1 MFNIVPCKLCV
12 LYSIMPWNVVRSA
25 FGDTCYFCCLCN
37 AHSKCCM
44 AYVLKDYIPGEY
56 EQKYTESTKRG
67 TWGLSLLKRNKPEA
81 MIWEFGVV
89 CNTDNIADFDMA
101 YTSTNKF
108 AYRYHTFQ
116 LNNEHHIIH
125 IPKRGIISLYYLS
138 ILDSNSY
145 IHRKSCF
152 ARRWDHSRTWWNG

>member
-25 FGDTCYFCCLCN
+25 YGDTCYECCLCN

-81 MIWEFGVV
+81 MIWELGVV

-101 YTSTNKF
+101 YTSTNKCSLLF
-108 AYRYHTFQ
+108 C
-116 LNNEHHIIH
+116 
-125 IPKRGIISLYYLS
+125 ISLSHISVEQWTSHYTYTKKRNNII
-138 ILDSNSY
+138 ILLINTGFQFIY
-145 IHRKSCF
+145 
-152 ARRWDHSRTWWNG
+152 